1 METRSLLTPI
11 SRLSISQ
18 LKQVHARIITNHHQ
32 SLKPIFVEWLLNL
45 SCTGYA
51 RKMFDKMP
59 LPSPTLYNMFVAA
72 YSKQSL
78 NKEAVDMFVLMHSK
92 NAQIF
97 GFSVPPVVK
106 SCSGLMAVELG
117 KQVHSVAVQSG
128 LDYNVFSQT
137 AFMDFYAKTG
147 VIGCARLIF
156 DGIKEKDVVS
166 YNCLISGYAKS
177 SNVLAARGLFDEMS
191 ERTIVSWNSI
201 MASYAHVGD
210 HHEAMRLF
218 ERMLAERFEPNG
230 YTFVILLSVCSKIGD
245 LDMGLRVKKFIDER
259 NMFQDMI
266 VATALLEM
274 FVKCG
279 DADKAREV
287 FDRMEKKDIV
297 AWGAMMAG
305 YAQNGRLSEALE
317 LFECMKQQKIKPSN
331 VIISSV
337 LTVCGQLGSIE
348 TGERI
353 GSYVESE
360 GLRICVKNIPKYVT
374 EDRLREFFA
383 QRGEVTDAKLKH
395 TIDGKSRQ
403 FGFIGYWTVEEAEDA
418 IKYFNNSYLDT
429 CRITCEIAHKVGDPN
444 IPRPW
449 SQYSKE
455 KEKKTEDG
463 KTVSGQKDTSKGLKT
478 VHKGSKKI
486 GELDDPMLR
495 EFLQVMQ
502 PRSKSKLWA
511 DDVVF
516 PSTVDENGVSSSK
529 MENEEKSVKKQV
541 NGNLGA
547 EMDTT
552 LNDQSLGKKSRNLAC
567 EDVVSDMDYFKS
579 RVKKEWSDS
588 DSDTENDNDSDENN
602 KPSAERHLDDRSG
615 MEVDSVFDDNG
626 KALWKDEEPLEQSE
640 NQLTSS
646 EKPSS
651 SEYGA
656 ANVSKTG
663 RLFIRNLPYAATEE
677 ELDELF
683 SKYGNVSEVH
693 VVVDKDTRRSKGL
706 AYVLYGS
713 PDFAVRAL
721 EELDHSIFQ
730 GRLLHVM
737 PAKAQNS
744 TANHETNDS
753 GSHTKTFKQKRE
765 EEREASEAG
774 GKTQAWNSLFMRPD
788 TVVEF
793 MARKYG
799 VSKRNVLDREKD
811 NLAVHIELGE
821 TEVINETK
829 KALANVGV
837 NVSILEEFASKKTED
852 IKRSKKIILVKNL
865 PYSCT
870 EADLYDMFSKFGGLD
885 RVIFPPTR
893 TLALA
898 VFLEWAGARAAFS
911 SLAYK
916 RFRDAPLYLEWAPK
930 GIISGSTTV
939 SMDQTTSN
947 LVVGECE
954 VKKVLLD
961 QDVKGISYV
970 DIDPERIELRSL
982 FIKNLNF
989 KTSDESL
996 RKHLVRT

>member
-1 METRSLLTPI
+1 M
-11 SRLSISQ
+11 
-18 LKQVHARIITNHHQ
+18 
-32 SLKPIFVEWLLNL
+32 
-45 SCTGYA
+45 
-51 RKMFDKMP
+51 
-59 LPSPTLYNMFVAA
+59 
-72 YSKQSL
+72 
-78 NKEAVDMFVLMHSK
+78 
-92 NAQIF
+92 
-97 GFSVPPVVK
+97 
-106 SCSGLMAVELG
+106 
-117 KQVHSVAVQSG
+117 
-128 LDYNVFSQT
+128 
-137 AFMDFYAKTG
+137 
-147 VIGCARLIF
+147 
-156 DGIKEKDVVS
+156 
-166 YNCLISGYAKS
+166 
-177 SNVLAARGLFDEMS
+177 
-191 ERTIVSWNSI
+191 
-201 MASYAHVGD
+201 
-210 HHEAMRLF
+210 
-218 ERMLAERFEPNG
+218 
-230 YTFVILLSVCSKIGD
+230 
-245 LDMGLRVKKFIDER
+245 
-259 NMFQDMI
+259 
-266 VATALLEM
+266 
-274 FVKCG
+274 
-279 DADKAREV
+279 
-287 FDRMEKKDIV
+287 
-297 AWGAMMAG
+297 
-305 YAQNGRLSEALE
+305 
-317 LFECMKQQKIKPSN
+317 
-331 VIISSV
+331 
-337 LTVCGQLGSIE
+337 
-348 TGERI
+348 
-353 GSYVESE
+353 
-360 GLRICVKNIPKYVT
+360 KNIPKYVT

-383 QRGEVTDAKLKH
+383 QRGEVTDAKLKR

-403 FGFIGYWTVEEAEDA
+403 FGFIGYRTVEEAEDA

-429 CRITCEIAHKVGDPN
+429 CRITCEIARKVGDPN
-444 IPRPW
+444 IPQPW
-449 SQYSKE
+449 SRYSKE

-478 VHKGSKKI
+478 VHKGSKKN
-486 GELDDPMLR
+486 GEIDDPKLR

-511 DDVVF
+511 DDVVV
-516 PSTVDENGVSSSK
+516 PSTVVENGVSSSK
-529 MENEEKSVKKQV
+529 KENEEKSVKKQV

-547 EMDTT
+547 ETDTT
-552 LNDQSLGKKSRNLAC
+552 LNDQSLGKKSRNLAR

-579 RVKKEWSDS
+579 RVKKAWSDS

-651 SEYGA
+651 SEDGA

-683 SKYGNVSEVH
+683 SKYGNVSEVY

-706 AYVLYGS
+706 AYVLYSS
-713 PDFAVRAL
+713 PDSAVRAL

-737 PAKAQNS
+737 PAKAKNP
-744 TANHETNDS
+744 TAKHETNDS

-765 EEREASEAG
+765 EERKASEAG

-799 VSKRNVLDREKD
+799 VSKSDVLDREKD
-811 NLAVHIELGE
+811 NLAVHIALGE

-852 IKRSKKIILVKNL
+852 IKRSKKILLVKNL
-865 PYSCT
+865 PYSST
-870 EADLYDMFSKFGGLD
+870 EADLYDMFSKFWGLD

-898 VFLEWAGARAAFS
+898 VFLERAGARAAFS

-930 GIISGSTTV
+930 GIISGRTTV

-947 LVVGECE
+947 LVVGERE

-961 QDVKGISYV
+961 QDVKGISDV
-970 DIDPERIELRSL
+970 DIDPERIESRSL

-989 KTSDESL
+989 KTRDESL
-996 RKHLVRT
+996 WKHLSENMKGGKILSTRIKKHMKNGKNVSMGFGFVEFDSMDTAASVCQDLQGTVLDGHALILQHCHAKEEKKVLNKVQSDQSSTKIIVRNVAFEATRKDLIQLFGSYGQIKSIRLPKKFGNHRGFAFVEFMTKQEAENALKALSNTHLYGRHLVLERAMEGETLEELRIRTAAQYANLDSQNDSKPSKKRKRLSTLGEDEV